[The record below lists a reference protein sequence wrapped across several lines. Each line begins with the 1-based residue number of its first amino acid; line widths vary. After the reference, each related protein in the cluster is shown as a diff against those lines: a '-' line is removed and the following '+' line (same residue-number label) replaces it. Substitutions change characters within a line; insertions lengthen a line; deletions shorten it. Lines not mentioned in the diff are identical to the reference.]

1 MRFLSCVQQLVADH
15 VLGPGEL
22 LAADITG
29 VFVVILGTRTTNI
42 SSHHR
47 AQLSHHSIPVSL
59 HMLGELADL
68 PELFAAL
75 LAGVEL
81 LLSEAHRL
89 VVLPRLVS

>member
-1 MRFLSCVQQLVADH
+1 MQQLVADH

-22 LAADITG
+22 LTADITG
-29 VFVVILGTRTTNI
+29 VFVVILGARTTNI

-47 AQLSHHSIPVSL
+47 AQLSHHSLPVSL

-89 VVLPRLVS
+89 VVLPRLVSQ

>member
-1 MRFLSCVQQLVADH
+1 MQQLVPDH

-22 LAADITG
+22 LTADITG

-47 AQLSHHSIPVSL
+47 AQLSHHCLPVSL

>member
-1 MRFLSCVQQLVADH
+1 MQQLVADH

-22 LAADITG
+22 LTADITG
-29 VFVVILGTRTTNI
+29 VFVVILGARTTNI
-42 SSHHR
+42 SSR
-47 AQLSHHSIPVSL
+47 PTAQLSHHCLPVSL

-81 LLSEAHRL
+81 LLSEAHSL